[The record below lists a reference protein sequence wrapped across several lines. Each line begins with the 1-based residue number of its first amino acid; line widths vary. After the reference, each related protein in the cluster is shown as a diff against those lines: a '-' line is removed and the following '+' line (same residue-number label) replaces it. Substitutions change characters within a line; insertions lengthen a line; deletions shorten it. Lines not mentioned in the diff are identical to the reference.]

1 MSIVPKLSNSRKIVL
16 NMVSKR
22 GFNVDKY
29 NNFTFDEIDVLF
41 NSSNN
46 KLSNELAPLDI
57 KLDNN
62 GNSLYIKYVLNLKNR
77 PTNIINFIQE
87 FRDTQMGEGD
97 TLILITLDKI
107 LSETLDEFL
116 DSLYEDFKVF
126 AQVFYIDKLMYDV
139 TEHVLVPKH
148 IIINEEEKSKLL
160 DNLSINNFNQLPII
174 LKNDP
179 VAMYC
184 GAKKNEVMKT
194 STSKLSRNFD
204 EHSTTFRR
212 NFDELSTTFR

>member
-1 MSIVPKLSNSRKIVL
+1 MSIVPKLFNSRKIVL
-16 NMVSKR
+16 NMIGKR

-29 NNFTFDEIDVLF
+29 SNFTFDEIDVLF

-57 KLDNN
+57 KLEND
-62 GNSLYIKYVLNLKNR
+62 GYSLYIKYVLNLKNR

-87 FRDTQMGEGD
+87 FRDTQMNEGD

-107 LSETLDEFL
+107 ISETLDEFL
-116 DSLYEDFKVF
+116 DNLYEEFKVF

-148 IIINEEEKSKLL
+148 IIISEEEKSKLL
-160 DNLSINNFNQLPII
+160 NNLSINNFDQLPII

-184 GAKKNEVMKT
+184 GAKKNEVMKIIKNSET
-194 STSKLSRNFD
+194 VGEYISYRYVQ
-204 EHSTTFRR
+204 
-212 NFDELSTTFR
+212 

>member
-97 TLILITLDKI
+97 TLILITLDKVI
-107 LSETLDEFL
+107 SETLDEFL
-116 DSLYEDFKVF
+116 DSLYEEFKVF

-148 IIINEEEKSKLL
+148 IIISEEEKSKLL
-160 DNLSINNFNQLPII
+160 GNLSINNFNQLPII

-184 GAKKNEVMKT
+184 GAKKNEVIKIIKNSET
-194 STSKLSRNFD
+194 VGEYISYRYVQ
-204 EHSTTFRR
+204 
-212 NFDELSTTFR
+212 